1 MKLNENFLIHQT
13 DNGEILIPVGE
24 ETKKFHGVVKLNGT
38 GSDIVHLLENND
50 LSLEELLERFYNEYP
65 DSDKEKIKEGVTS
78 FVNKLREI
86 NAITL

>member
-13 DNGEILIPVGE
+13 DSGEILIPVGG

-38 GSDIVHLLENND
+38 GAEIVHLLEEED
-50 LSLEELLERFYNEYP
+50 MSLDALLERFYNEYP
-65 DSDKEKIKEGVTS
+65 DSDKNEIKEGVTS
-78 FVNKLREI
+78 FVNKLKEI